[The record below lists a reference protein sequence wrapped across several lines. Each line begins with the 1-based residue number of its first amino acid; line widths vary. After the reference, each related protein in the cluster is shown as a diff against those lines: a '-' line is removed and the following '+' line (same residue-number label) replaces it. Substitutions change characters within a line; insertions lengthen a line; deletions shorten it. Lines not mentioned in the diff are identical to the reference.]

1 MTLTK
6 MKKTNKLWKFL
17 GISLGIGA
25 VVCIIPSVIISCSST
40 NSTTSQTPTT
50 NPISNTLNSW
60 TTNFN
65 NLENSDDYKTDVT
78 NWLTSYVNDLSDNFN
93 SFATLYNQLTKNNNS
108 ITNIATGYV
117 ASNLTMKFS
126 IPDPINNTSE
136 NANVSTTLYWK
147 LDSASLVANSVQEND
162 DHQFSFSIKYD
173 EDYELIVNNNIS
185 KSTNSGIKSVDITTN
200 FQNVT
205 FAPTI
210 LGNWTDILNPSYQNI
225 NVYGGWYINDGSV
238 SFTSSIIDNTNTPY
252 TIDFSKSTNPTSEN
266 WIDAPSIMT
275 PASFMWNDLLDATN
289 KDGNEIGSS
298 IATQKDDSLWY
309 SKFLVSSIYGFATS
323 SHNNLTTL
331 QSIANPNLQQ
341 LSSLKVS
348 SLNIVYPDPNIP
360 TSNSTSSSTTS
371 STQSDN
377 ATTSQQIDNLEN
389 EIQNKL
395 DSLSPIFDPVKTWV
409 NNEIK
414 QAIASSNS
422 TTLLN
427 TLQNI
432 WKYLQNI

>member
-1 MTLTK
+1 
-6 MKKTNKLWKFL
+6 MKNVRKLWKFL
-17 GISLGIGA
+17 GIGLGIGA
-25 VVCIIPSVIISCSST
+25 IICIVPTAIISCSST

-147 LDSASLVANSVQEND
+147 LDSASLVANSLQEND

-185 KSTNSGIKSVDITTN
+185 KSTNSGIKSADITAN
-200 FQNVT
+200 FQNIT

-210 LGNWTDILNPSYQNI
+210 LGNWTDILNSNYQNI

-252 TIDFSKSTNPTSEN
+252 TIDFSKSLNPTNES
-266 WIDAPSIMT
+266 WINASSIMT
-275 PASFMWNDLLDATN
+275 PASFMWDDLLDATN

-309 SKFLVSSIYGFATS
+309 SKFLTSSIYGFATS

-331 QSIANPNLQQ
+331 QSIDNPNLQQ
-341 LSSLKVS
+341 LTSLKAS
-348 SLNIVYPDPNIP
+348 SLNIVYPDPDL
-360 TSNSTSSSTTS
+360 TSTNSS
-371 STQSDN
+371 
-377 ATTSQQIDNLEN
+377 
-389 EIQNKL
+389 
-395 DSLSPIFDPVKTWV
+395 
-409 NNEIK
+409 
-414 QAIASSNS
+414 SSNS
-422 TTLLN
+422 SSNDTNTSSEIDTLEKEIKSKLTN
-427 TLQNI
+427 LSAPVRNAIENEVEKAIATGNSQQLLDTLQGI
-432 WKYLQNI
+432 WDYLQYI